1 MSKIIT
7 VFGATGNQGG
17 SVIKALLQD
26 PAITKEYTIRGV
38 TRDTSK
44 PSSQALAAKGV
55 EMVAADM
62 SSAEAVKPAVKDAHT
77 VFLVTNYWEKAS
89 PEAEI
94 AQVKA
99 VTDASKAAGVKHI
112 VHSTLIHVTKAT
124 EGRLTHV
131 LHFDAKADGTDY
143 IRQSGVPVTAFLPG
157 YFLSNYFSSFR
168 KQEDGSYAVMMP
180 LPADE
185 KIVPAFDASNDT
197 GKYVKAAIK
206 TFNGESGRKFY
217 GAGEYLSL
225 QQIVDDWSEV
235 TGEKATYKQI
245 PANVFES
252 FLPPQIAKELTE
264 NMLLLGDVGY
274 YAGASLDETNALL
287 EEKPTTWKEFVAA
300 NKEKFFQS

>member
-17 SVIKALLQD
+17 SVINSLLND
-26 PAITKEYTIRGV
+26 SAITKEYQIRGV

-44 PSSQALAAKGV
+44 HASQTLAARGV

-62 SSAEAVKPAVKDAHT
+62 SSVEAVAPAVKNAHT

-89 PEAEI
+89 ADAEI

-99 VTDASKAAGVKHI
+99 VADASKAAGVQHVI
-112 VHSTLIHVTKAT
+112 HSTLIHVTKAT
-124 EGRLTHV
+124 NGRLTHV
-131 LHFDAKADGTDY
+131 LHFDAKADGTEY

-157 YFLSNYFSSFR
+157 YFLSNFFNSFQ
-168 KQEDGSYAVMMP
+168 KQDDGTYAVMMP
-180 LPADE
+180 VPADK
-185 KIVPAFDASNDT
+185 KIIPTFDAQRDT

-206 TFNGESGRKFY
+206 AFNGESGRKFY
-217 GAGEYLSL
+217 GASEYISH
-225 QQIVDDWSEV
+225 QQLVDDWSEV
-235 TGEKATYKQI
+235 MGKKAVFKQI
-245 PANVFES
+245 PAELFQS
-252 FLPPQIAKELTE
+252 FLPPQIAKEMTE

-287 EEKPTTWKEFVAA
+287 EEKPTTWKEYVAA
-300 NKEKFFQS
+300 NKDKFP